1 MRFHYQALQRD
12 GKLIS
17 GLIEAVSERGAHR
30 DLLRR
35 GIQPTV
41 INPAAGPSEAAGRG
55 RRLTR
60 RDYATALKQLHT
72 LVAGGVPIA
81 ETVTALAEAAD
92 HPMLARA
99 YGELTARL
107 RRGEAFPAAFVQCF
121 PAIPQHIHRLI
132 EAGDLSSRLGE
143 ALADAAEELEHEAK
157 VRTELRQTLVY
168 PAFLVV
174 FGLSAVL
181 FIFLVVVPRFAVMFE
196 GKFEKLPLLSYLV
209 IGAGM
214 WFHDNLILVLAL
226 LAGIAAAAAYGLTRP
241 QVREILIDY
250 VTRLPLVRH
259 WAADV
264 DVARWAG
271 VLARLLENRVPLI
284 QSLELARTVLHRRDI
299 QLRLG
304 RIERDV
310 RAGAALAT
318 ALGDSAFLAPTALT
332 LIKVGERS
340 GNLPE
345 MVRSLASLYDE
356 AVRNRTRTMLA
367 IIEPIA
373 ILLIGGI
380 IGIVAIAIFL
390 AITSINKVPGL

>member
-41 INPAAGPSEAAGRG
+41 INPAAGSSEAAGRG

-132 EAGDLSSRLGE
+132 EAGDLSSRLDE

-181 FIFLVVVPRFAVMFE
+181 FSVNGSGPDS
-196 GKFEKLPLLSYLV
+196 LS
-209 IGAGM
+209 
-214 WFHDNLILVLAL
+214 
-226 LAGIAAAAAYGLTRP
+226 
-241 QVREILIDY
+241 
-250 VTRLPLVRH
+250 
-259 WAADV
+259 
-264 DVARWAG
+264 
-271 VLARLLENRVPLI
+271 
-284 QSLELARTVLHRRDI
+284 
-299 QLRLG
+299 
-304 RIERDV
+304 
-310 RAGAALAT
+310 
-318 ALGDSAFLAPTALT
+318 
-332 LIKVGERS
+332 
-340 GNLPE
+340 
-345 MVRSLASLYDE
+345 
-356 AVRNRTRTMLA
+356 
-367 IIEPIA
+367 
-373 ILLIGGI
+373 
-380 IGIVAIAIFL
+380 
-390 AITSINKVPGL
+390 ITSPEKATSVCSL

>member
-41 INPAAGPSEAAGRG
+41 INPAAGSSEAAGRG

-271 VLARLLENRVPLI
+271 VLARLLENRVLLI
-284 QSLELARTVLHRRDI
+284 QSLELA
-299 QLRLG
+299 